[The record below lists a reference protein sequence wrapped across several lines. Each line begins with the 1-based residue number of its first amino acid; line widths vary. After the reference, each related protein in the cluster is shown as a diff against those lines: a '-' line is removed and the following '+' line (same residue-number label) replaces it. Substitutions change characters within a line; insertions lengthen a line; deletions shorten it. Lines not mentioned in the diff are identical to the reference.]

1 MADSSEESRPK
12 RMKRDTSYKAKAFEK
27 FKQLKS
33 GNRNKYEVEEL
44 ESVYEL
50 VDEKDYVKKVLS
62 RQDEDWI
69 VDDDGSG
76 YIEDGRDIFDDDL
89 DSESIAQ
96 AQASGRD
103 KGKKRKKKA
112 VSENAGKGNLAQMLS
127 NMPVKK
133 KEEIKIDEDAMLTEI
148 LEEIDDHDGPLK
160 PKQNKITEDECSIK
174 SRKQAAMDYMKSFS
188 VPAKKPPSLTI
199 RTPKKDVKKENIPE
213 NTVEVSKIKTEI
225 VSPKP
230 VAVKKENNSGESTQ
244 EKRLLNGHASSQ
256 SEVIKEETPSIIED
270 SQVSAKDSEE
280 MKIEDDFT
288 QECFDDDLD
297 MSVIEDFESQE
308 MNNKAEETEDPVLGE
323 WQTEFSTAWE
333 NEETVEI
340 NSSVLDKTDIP
351 LVVNAD
357 GKKVLRFFWWDA
369 FEDAE
374 RHKGVIFLFGKT
386 YCEKVKNY
394 VSCCVAVRNINRQI
408 FFLPRTHVLGD
419 DGKSTDEP
427 VTFKKLYEEVN
438 DTIMKPLKINSFRA
452 RYVHKKYAFDPE
464 VPADSDYMEVRYPPT
479 DPKIDINSLRRP
491 PRTFWRI
498 FGGDSPF
505 LELLLLERRIRGP
518 CWLDISDPV
527 PVNAPVSWCA
537 LEVNCSRPGELT
549 VFSGDGGKQPPPPPP
564 LVVLTLHMRTAV
576 NPKTHANEILMVS
589 CLAHD
594 RYALDG
600 KIPHPPF
607 KQHFCVFTN
616 QSQHPLPLDIHEAL
630 NKYRATKV
638 QKMGS
643 EKALLNYLV
652 AQLSKIDA
660 DLIVGH
666 DLHGRQV
673 ALLAERL
680 TRLDVKNF
688 GKLGKLR
695 ITEKKRLDRRLFAG
709 RLVCDIKI
717 TAKELIKSK
726 SYDLEALCQVVL
738 KMKENQFTE
747 LEPGD
752 IPKMFGTSGSITRL
766 ISLTMQE
773 ASYILRIMYELNAI
787 PLALQITNIAGCVMS
802 RTLLGG
808 RSERNE
814 FLLLHAFAEKDYIV
828 PAKQYKKNDDGA
840 KQSARK
846 KPTYSGGLVL
856 EPKVGFYDKLVLLM
870 DFNSLYPSI
879 IQEYNICFTTLP
891 ASSDRED
898 APEIVL
904 PSRDTPPGV
913 LPTEIRKLVESRREV
928 KKLMNAPDIASDQR
942 MQYNIRQMALKLTAN
957 SMYGCL
963 GFSNSRFYARSLA
976 ALVTHKGREILTHTK
991 DLVEKMGYE
1000 VVYGDTDSIMIS
1012 TNLLEYDQVTKIGL
1026 KIKQEV
1032 NKLYRQVELD
1042 VDGVFKY
1049 LLLLKKKKYA
1059 AVTLSKGPDGKLR
1072 EIREYK
1078 GLDIVRRD
1086 WSPVA
1091 SESGKFVLEHIL
1103 SDQSSDERAAA
1114 VQQYLCKLRS
1124 DLEEGRV
1131 PLPLLVITK
1140 QLTKDVKAYAD
1151 AQQQPHVRV
1160 ALRMEGRFRAGDT
1173 VPYVV
1178 CTDGTTNPP
1187 TQRTYHIEELKK
1199 RPDDLKID
1207 AHYYLAQQV
1216 QPVISRICEPVE
1228 GIDAFL
1234 IAECLGVE
1242 APKARGPASSN
1253 RDVGENTIRPEVRY
1267 RNAGRF
1273 RFQCLG
1279 CKVDLEADDA
1289 GAWLGR
1295 ACSSDG
1301 CRYRPVDY
1309 LAHVQNQLTL
1319 SIRGYI
1325 ERYYDCEL
1333 TCEDPACLNVSTRRL
1348 PLRFVRRH
1356 PVCFVCKQGV
1366 LYRTYNEGQLYTQIA
1381 YFRYLMDPSRFT
1393 KTVLEYDVQEG
1404 YFTLMETVEEVL
1416 NDSGYSVINLSELFA
1431 GFEVA
1436 SKIFAQKK
1444 SQAVTTMETY
1454 NEYYDD
1460 DDDDL

>member
-12 RMKRDTSYKAKAFEK
+12 RMRRDTSYKAKAFEK

-44 ESVYEL
+44 DSVYEV

-89 DSESIAQ
+89 DSESIAH
-96 AQASGRD
+96 AQASGKE

-112 VSENAGKGNLAQMLS
+112 VSENAGKGNLQQMIS
-127 NMPVKK
+127 NMPTKK
-133 KEEIKIDEDAMLTEI
+133 KEEVKIDDDAMLSEI
-148 LEEIDDHDGPLK
+148 LEEMDDASSGPLK
-160 PKQNKITEDECSIK
+160 AKLNKTIEDECSIK

-188 VPAKKPPSLTI
+188 VPAKKPPSITI
-199 RTPKKDVKKENIPE
+199 RTPKKEAKKENVPISCKK
-213 NTVEVSKIKTEI
+213 EVPDIKTEI
-225 VSPKP
+225 VSPKGLATQKDNTS
-230 VAVKKENNSGESTQ
+230 VIKKPQ
-244 EKRLLNGHASSQ
+244 INGDLSSQ
-256 SEVIKEETPSIIED
+256 PEVIKKEEESTIED
-270 SQVSAKDSEE
+270 SEVPANDTEKI
-280 MKIEDDFT
+280 KIEDDFT

-297 MSVIEDFESQE
+297 MSLIEEFESQDVK
-308 MNNKAEETEDPVLGE
+308 NKIEEPEETMVDE
-323 WQTEFSTAWE
+323 WHAEFSTEWE
-333 NEETVEI
+333 NQETEI
-340 NSSVLDKTDIP
+340 DSSMLDKTDIP

-357 GKKVLRFFWWDA
+357 GKKVFRFFWWDA
-369 FEDAE
+369 YEDAE
-374 RHKGVIFLFGKT
+374 KHKGVIFLFGKT
-386 YCEKVKNY
+386 YSEKVKNY

-419 DGKSTDEP
+419 DGKPTDEP

-438 DTIMKPLKINSFRA
+438 DTIMKPLKISSFRA

-464 VPADSDYMEVRYPPT
+464 VPAESDYMEVRYPPT
-479 DPKIDINSLRRP
+479 DPKIDINSLRRA
-491 PRTFWRI
+491 PRTFFRI

-537 LEVNCSRPGELT
+537 LEVSCSRPGELA
-549 VFSGDGGKQPPPPPP
+549 VFTGEGGRQPPPPPP
-564 LVVLTLHMRTAV
+564 LVVLTMHMRTAI
-576 NPKTHANEILMVS
+576 NPKTLANEILMVS

-600 KIPHPPF
+600 KTPHPPF

-616 QSQHPLPLDIHEAL
+616 QSQHTLPLDIHEAL

-652 AQLSKIDA
+652 AQMSKIDA

-666 DLHGRQV
+666 DLHGRQA
-673 ALLAERL
+673 ALLADRL
-680 TRLDVKNF
+680 TRLDVRNF
-688 GKLGKLR
+688 GKLGRLR
-695 ITEKKRLDRRLFAG
+695 TTEKKKLDRRLFAG

-738 KMKENQFTE
+738 KMKENQYME

-752 IPKMFGTSGSITRL
+752 IPKMYRTSDGIIKL
-766 ISLTMQE
+766 ISATMQD

-828 PAKQYKKNDDGA
+828 PAKQQYKKNDDGA

-891 ASSDRED
+891 ASSGRED
-898 APEIVL
+898 APEMTL
-904 PSRDTPPGV
+904 PSRDSAPGV

-928 KKLMNAPDIASDQR
+928 KKLMNTPDIPNEQR

-963 GFSNSRFYARSLA
+963 GFSNSRFYARPLA
-976 ALVTHKGREILTHTK
+976 ALVTHKGREILMHTK
-991 DLVEKMGYE
+991 DLVEKMGYD
-1000 VVYGDTDSIMIS
+1000 VVYGDTDSIMIN
-1012 TNLLEYDQVTKIGL
+1012 TNLLEYDQVMKIGVR
-1026 KIKQEV
+1026 IKQEV
-1032 NKLYRQVELD
+1032 NRLYRQVELD

-1059 AVTLSKGPDGKLR
+1059 AVTLSKGPDGKLY
-1072 EIREYK
+1072 ENREYK

-1086 WSPVA
+1086 WSQVA

-1103 SDQSSDERAAA
+1103 SDQSSDERGAA

-1140 QLTKDVKAYAD
+1140 QLTKDVKAYVD

-1160 ALRMEGRFRAGDT
+1160 ALRMGEGRFRAGDT

-1178 CTDGTTNPP
+1178 CKDGTSNPP

-1199 RPDDLKID
+1199 RPDELKID
-1207 AHYYLAQQV
+1207 PQYYLAQQV
-1216 QPVISRICEPVE
+1216 HPVVSRICEPVE
-1228 GIDAFL
+1228 GVDAYL

-1242 APKARGPASSN
+1242 APRARGPSASASN
-1253 RDVGENTIRPEVRY
+1253 REVGENAIRPEVRY
-1267 RNAGRF
+1267 RNVDRF
-1273 RFQCLG
+1273 RFRCVG
-1279 CKVDLEADDA
+1279 CKAELEADEA
-1289 GAWLGR
+1289 GAWLGSQ
-1295 ACSSDG
+1295 CSGDS

-1309 LAHVQNQLTL
+1309 LGHVQNQLTL
-1319 SIRGYI
+1319 AIRGYI
-1325 ERYYDCEL
+1325 ERYYQCEL
-1333 TCEDPACLNVSTRRL
+1333 TCEDPACSNASTRRL

-1366 LYRTYNEGQLYTQIA
+1366 LYRTYNEGQLYLQIS
-1381 YFRYLMDPSRFT
+1381 YFRYLMDPTRFT

-1404 YFTLMETVEEVL
+1404 YFTLMETVDEIL
-1416 NDSGYSVINLSELFA
+1416 NDSGYSVIDLTELFR
-1431 GFEVA
+1431 GFEVT
-1436 SKIFAQKK
+1436 SKIFENNKQK
-1444 SQAVTTMETY
+1444 VLPTMDEY
-1454 NEYYDD
+1454 NEEDE
-1460 DDDDL
+1460 DDDL